1 MGNIDLYK
9 KYYLDQEDIINIIN
23 EGIIV
28 FDTSALL
35 DFYYYSDD
43 VQQQLFQ
50 STFKGLKG
58 RLWIPAQCYFE
69 FLKNKGKVSGKP
81 RNSYKMLLERTNND
95 GGYVPKITS
104 IAKNVGKDD
113 IKDLKGQLKTLK
125 ETTLKKDKHPYL
137 DQELFV
143 SFDQAISDLETNISV
158 FAEVANQFEE
168 CITKKI
174 NEKIDEL
181 KDETDDV
188 QQFVDTN
195 YEIGEE
201 LTYEMMSKICDEGRV
216 RYSEKIPPG
225 YEDGKDKTG
234 MQKYGDLFAWKEIL
248 YMAGERAKDVLLI
261 THDTKIDWWD
271 KKQNA
276 PCYELLKEFNSVTG
290 KRFWSSS
297 MKDFLYLLNK
307 SGNVDNKISEEIIEE
322 INDATKQMI
331 EDSLKTEVDSL
342 YTGVLL
348 RWLDSETD
356 YILGDR
362 HDIIPEWRVFGKCY
376 LYDAINYRGD
386 ETLILMN
393 IVEKTNYAN
402 VYHVVNNMLEIKRYY
417 DKFARDYRYR
427 QVIVAKSSV
436 VAQKVVKQ
444 IQDHTKLEKIYRNE
458 NIENDL
464 VHLDDGQ
471 LIYVSSNHPMG

>member
-1 MGNIDLYK
+1 
-9 KYYLDQEDIINIIN
+9 
-23 EGIIV
+23 
-28 FDTSALL
+28 
-35 DFYYYSDD
+35 
-43 VQQQLFQ
+43 
-50 STFKGLKG
+50 
-58 RLWIPAQCYFE
+58 
-69 FLKNKGKVSGKP
+69 
-81 RNSYKMLLERTNND
+81 
-95 GGYVPKITS
+95 
-104 IAKNVGKDD
+104 
-113 IKDLKGQLKTLK
+113 
-125 ETTLKKDKHPYL
+125 
-137 DQELFV
+137 
-143 SFDQAISDLETNISV
+143 
-158 FAEVANQFEE
+158 
-168 CITKKI
+168 
-174 NEKIDEL
+174 
-181 KDETDDV
+181 
-188 QQFVDTN
+188 
-195 YEIGEE
+195 
-201 LTYEMMSKICDEGRV
+201 
-216 RYSEKIPPG
+216 
-225 YEDGKDKTG
+225 
-234 MQKYGDLFAWKEIL
+234 
-248 YMAGERAKDVLLI
+248 
-261 THDTKIDWWD
+261 
-271 KKQNA
+271 
-276 PCYELLKEFNSVTG
+276 
-290 KRFWSSS
+290 
-297 MKDFLYLLNK
+297 
-307 SGNVDNKISEEIIEE
+307 
-322 INDATKQMI
+322 MI

-464 VHLDDGQ
+464 VYLDDGQ